1 MVFECG
7 DNRVQCGAAA
17 YRPSW
22 RGSVLSFPMEVIGDR
37 GIDRKL
43 TLGGVFLCVGISTIC
58 CISVH
63 LSPFRRKSSVAL
75 RFLGVPR
82 LNDSSPYFPVLSKR
96 CKDRRHSLLYYVL
109 LYH

>member
-22 RGSVLSFPMEVIGDR
+22 RWSVLSFPMEVIGDR

-43 TLGGVFLCVGISTIC
+43 TLCGVFLCVGISNIC

-63 LSPFRRKSSVAL
+63 LSPISSKKQCGTA
-75 RFLGVPR
+75 FFGCAQT
-82 LNDSSPYFPVLSKR
+82 KQ
-96 CKDRRHSLLYYVL
+96 
-109 LYH
+109 